1 MAKTETPYRFA
12 WLRLKNWKNFQSVE
26 VDLPL
31 RVFLVGPN
39 ASGKSNLL
47 DVFRFLRDLVSPGG
61 GFQTAIERRHG
72 VQALRCLAAR
82 RDPNIGI
89 HVRVV
94 PTREEDTS
102 EKSAKWEYR
111 LVFNQDAS
119 RHPRIQEEEV
129 RKDGQVLLRRP
140 TKEDRDDPARLSQTY
155 IEQVTMNQSFREL
168 AKFFESVHYLHLVPQ
183 LVREPDRV
191 VGRYRDPYGS
201 DFLQQVASTPEKTR
215 NARLKRI
222 LSALQIAVPQ
232 LSAIELWW
240 DVKGTPHLRGRYE
253 HWRTHGAWQTEE
265 QFSDGT
271 LRLMG
276 LLWAVLDGTG
286 PLLLEEP
293 ELSLHP
299 EVVRYIP
306 LMFARVQSR
315 RQRQIIISTH
325 SAEMLHGKGIGL
337 KEVLLLKPT
346 TEGTIVC
353 PLESVP
359 EAESLLSGGST
370 VGDIAMAHTRPEK
383 AHQLALFEP

>member
-12 WLRLKNWKNFQSVE
+12 WLRLKNWKNFRSVE
-26 VDLPL
+26 VELPL

-47 DVFRFLRDLVSPGG
+47 DVFRFLRDLVSPAG
-61 GFQTAIERRHG
+61 GFQSAIERRHG
-72 VQALRCLAAR
+72 VKALRCLAAR
-82 RDPNIGI
+82 RDPDIEI
-89 HVRVV
+89 HVRVL
-94 PTREEDTS
+94 PTCGEDESGVST
-102 EKSAKWEYR
+102 AWEYR
-111 LVFNQDAS
+111 LVFNQDAQ
-119 RHPRIQEEEV
+119 RRPRIQEEEV
-129 RKDGQVLLRRP
+129 LKDGQVLLKRP
-140 TKEDRDDPARLSQTY
+140 TEEDKRDPARLSQTHL
-155 IEQVTMNQSFREL
+155 EQVTMNQSFREL
-168 AKFFESVHYLHLVPQ
+168 VKFFESVYYLHLVPQ
-183 LVREPDRV
+183 LVRESERV
-191 VGRYRDPYGS
+191 VGRHRDPYGS
-201 DFLQQVASTPEKTR
+201 DFLEQVASTPEKIR

-222 LSALQIAVPQ
+222 LSALGIAVPQ
-232 LSAIELWW
+232 LSAIELWR

-315 RQRQIIISTH
+315 RHRQIMISTH
-325 SAEMLHGKGIGL
+325 STEMLQGKGIGL
-337 KEVLLLKPT
+337 KEVLLLIPT
-346 TEGTIVC
+346 PEGTLVR
-353 PLESVP
+353 PLASVQ
-359 EAESLLSGGST
+359 EAENLLSGGLT
-370 VGDIAMAHTRPEK
+370 VGDIAMAHTRPDK

>member
-47 DVFRFLRDLVSPGG
+47 DVFRFLRDLVMPGG
-61 GFQTAIERRHG
+61 GFQAAVERRHG
-72 VQALRCLAAR
+72 VKALRCLAAR
-82 RDPNIGI
+82 RDPNIEI
-89 HVRVV
+89 HVRVL
-94 PTREEDTS
+94 PTCEKGES
-102 EKSAKWEYR
+102 EASAEWEYR
-111 LVFNQDAS
+111 LVFNQDPQ
-119 RHPRIQEEEV
+119 RRPRIQEEEV
-129 RKDGQVLLRRP
+129 LKDGQVLLKRP
-140 TKEDRDDPARLSQTY
+140 MEEDKRDPARLSQTHL
-155 IEQVTMNQSFREL
+155 EQVTMNQSFREL

-183 LVREPDRV
+183 LVREPERV
-191 VGRYRDPYGS
+191 VGRQRDPYGS
-201 DFLQQVASTPEKTR
+201 DFLEQVAGTPEKTR

-222 LSALQIAVPQ
+222 LKALQIAVPQ
-232 LSAIELWW
+232 LSAIELWR

-325 SAEMLHGKGIGL
+325 SAEMLQGKGIGL

-346 TEGTIVC
+346 TEGTMVR
-353 PLESVP
+353 PLASVH